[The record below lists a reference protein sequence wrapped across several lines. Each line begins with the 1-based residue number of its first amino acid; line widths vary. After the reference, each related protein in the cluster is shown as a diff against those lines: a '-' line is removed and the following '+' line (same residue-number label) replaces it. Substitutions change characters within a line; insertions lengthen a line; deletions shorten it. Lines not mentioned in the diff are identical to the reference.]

1 MHERKSS
8 GKKSTRSGPKGPNK
22 GMKGPN
28 KGPNSIDMSMKTSV
42 NVVNPLQ
49 THAGAGDSIVV
60 GRDIPL
66 PVGLG
71 AAEYEVP
78 VDHEQGTFV
87 REKAEKVISSSQS
100 ALQETPPSDNITEI
114 SEPKTA
120 PLAANTGVRTPI
132 KKVPVFVQ
140 QEDFTDYADDL

>member
-1 MHERKSS
+1 
-8 GKKSTRSGPKGPNK
+8 
-22 GMKGPN
+22 
-28 KGPNSIDMSMKTSV
+28 MKTSV

-60 GRDIPL
+60 GRDIPS

-87 REKAEKVISSSQS
+87 REKAEKVFSSSQS

-132 KKVPVFVQ
+132 TKS
-140 QEDFTDYADDL
+140 TCICSTRGLY

>member
-1 MHERKSS
+1 
-8 GKKSTRSGPKGPNK
+8 
-22 GMKGPN
+22 
-28 KGPNSIDMSMKTSV
+28 MSMKTSV

-78 VDHEQGTFV
+78 VDHEQGTFRNICA
-87 REKAEKVISSSQS
+87 RESGESLLVISKC
-100 ALQETPPSDNITEI
+100 TPRDTTVGQHN
-114 SEPKTA
+114 
-120 PLAANTGVRTPI
+120 
-132 KKVPVFVQ
+132 
-140 QEDFTDYADDL
+140 